1 MRYGSES
8 ESSFIQSPLS
18 VTERHRRER
27 EARSK
32 AILAAAARVFARHGL
47 EGATIE
53 MVARDAEVAV
63 GTIYLY
69 FASRDDLFL
78 SLVAERAEQLR
89 ARYAEFHARH
99 LAPLEELRAVVGA
112 YLDYLRESRE
122 LFISQQSVS
131 YAKLEKRLKRAK
143 EIRDFKR
150 VMDLGHQVFA
160 LWEKTIQRIV
170 DAGLVA
176 RPMSAKQAAAVIWAS
191 LNGAFLL
198 MGDDSFFRG
207 VTGLDS
213 QHFIEETLES
223 HLSTPLPAARSANAH
238 APDAPARRKARSVD
252 AVRHGRAKNNGIETA
267 TTSDEVAATAS
278 A

>member
-1 MRYGSES
+1 
-8 ESSFIQSPLS
+8 LS
-18 VTERHRRER
+18 VRERHRRER
-27 EARSK
+27 EARGK

-53 MVARDAEVAV
+53 MVAREAEVAV

-69 FASRDDLFL
+69 FASRDDLYL
-78 SLVAERAEQLR
+78 SLVAERADHLR
-89 ARYAEFHARH
+89 ARYVEIHARR
-99 LAPLEELRAVVGA
+99 LLPLEELRAIAGA

-131 YAKLEKRLKRAK
+131 YAKLEERLKRPK
-143 EIRDFKR
+143 EMRDFKR
-150 VMDLGHQVFA
+150 VMDLGHQVFD

-198 MGDDSFFRG
+198 MGDQSFFRG
-207 VTGLDS
+207 VTGLDP
-213 QHFIEETLES
+213 QHFVEEALES
-223 HLSTPLPAARSANAH
+223 HLNVPLAALASANGQATG
-238 APDAPARRKARSVD
+238 APARRKLRSED
-252 AVRHGRAKNNGIETA
+252 AVRHGRAKDNGHGKEI
-267 TTSDEVAATAS
+267 TSEGAAATAP

>member
-1 MRYGSES
+1 
-8 ESSFIQSPLS
+8 LS
-18 VTERHRRER
+18 VRERHRRER
-27 EARSK
+27 EARGK
-32 AILAAAARVFARHGL
+32 AILAAAARVFARQGL

-53 MVARDAEVAV
+53 MVAREAEVAV

-89 ARYAEFHARH
+89 ARYLEIHARH
-99 LAPLEELRAVVGA
+99 LTPLEELRAVAGA

-131 YAKLEKRLKRAK
+131 YATLEKRLKRAK

-160 LWEKTIQRIV
+160 LWEKTIGRVV

-176 RPMSAKQAAAVIWAS
+176 HPMSAKQAAAVIWAS

-198 MGDDSFFRG
+198 MGDASFFRG

-213 QHFIEETLES
+213 KHFVEETLES
-223 HLSTPLPAARSANAH
+223 HLRVPVPTAVASADAH
-238 APDAPARRKARSVD
+238 RNGVAGHRKVRSVN
-252 AVRHGRAKNNGIETA
+252 AAGHGRARNNGNPMEI
-267 TTSDEVAATAS
+267 TSDEVAATAS
-278 A
+278 P

>member
-1 MRYGSES
+1 
-8 ESSFIQSPLS
+8 LS
-18 VTERHRRER
+18 VRERHRRER
-27 EARSK
+27 EARGR
-32 AILAAAARVFARHGL
+32 AILAAAAQVFARHGL

-53 MVARDAEVAV
+53 MVAREAEVAV

-69 FASRDDLFL
+69 FASRDDLYL
-78 SLVAERAEQLR
+78 TLVAERAEQLR
-89 ARYAEFHARH
+89 ERYMEIQARR
-99 LAPLEELRAVVGA
+99 LTPVEELRAIAGA

-122 LFISQQSVS
+122 LFISQQSIS
-131 YAKLEKRLKRAK
+131 YAKLEKRLKRRK
-143 EIRDFKR
+143 EIRDFRR
-150 VMDLGHQVFA
+150 VMNLGHQVFD

-207 VTGLDS
+207 VTGLDP
-213 QHFIEETLES
+213 QHFVEEALES
-223 HLSTPLPAARSANAH
+223 HLSAPLPPAAASANGH
-238 APDAPARRKARSVD
+238 ASGSAARRKVRSVD
-252 AVRHGRAKNNGIETA
+252 AARHSREKDNRNGTE
-267 TTSDEVAATAS
+267 TTSDEAAARAS

>member
-1 MRYGSES
+1 
-8 ESSFIQSPLS
+8 LS

-27 EARSK
+27 QARGK

-53 MVARDAEVAV
+53 MVAREAEVAV

-69 FASRDDLFL
+69 FASRDDLYL

-89 ARYAEFHARH
+89 ARYVEIHARN
-99 LAPLEELRAVVGA
+99 LAPLDELRAIAGA

-150 VMDLGHQVFA
+150 VMDLGHQVFE

-198 MGDDSFFRG
+198 MGDASFFRG
-207 VTGLDS
+207 VTGLSS
-213 QHFIEETLES
+213 QHFVEQALES
-223 HLSTPLPAARSANAH
+223 HLSAPLPAAASANGHPHGA
-238 APDAPARRKARSVD
+238 AARRKVRSVN
-252 AVRHGRAKNNGIETA
+252 AVPHGRAKNNGNELETM
-267 TTSDEVAATAS
+267 SDGAAATAS